1 VQRRRLWLL
10 AFLAGL
16 IWLAILF
23 QRNAG
28 RLTTISPTA
37 PEIGREIGASSA
49 PTTDPVITTDTPPAI
64 PMETRSMSQQMK
76 PVTPALTSTLVQI
89 FHEVQPGE
97 APGIIAETYGI
108 RVDLLL
114 TENDIT
120 DPTTL
125 QIGQRLRI
133 PVTATPTPVGSP
145 TPTRAP
151 TTYTI
156 QPGDVLLEIAVEYD
170 TTVEAIMIA
179 NEITDPRTLQIGQV
193 LIIPPDRGS
202 ILGVPTEI
210 HEIESGDTLLGLA
223 MLYGSTLEDILVT
236 NPDLEPE
243 RLQLG
248 QKIVIPLTQ
257 PKSNPNANPTLPRV
271 TSPIIPPSNL
281 TRLEQDMADAV
292 NEVRQAN
299 GLSPLTIDEQLTLVA
314 RAHGQDM
321 VARGYFS
328 HVTPEGITLD
338 GRLEEHGLTLNWTGE
353 NIQRNVQPRN
363 ETVRYATNWFMNS
376 RPHRQNILHPR
387 YDRLGISVSEGPPN
401 WYTFVLVFAGD

>member
-1 VQRRRLWLL
+1 
-10 AFLAGL
+10 
-16 IWLAILF
+16 
-23 QRNAG
+23 
-28 RLTTISPTA
+28 
-37 PEIGREIGASSA
+37 
-49 PTTDPVITTDTPPAI
+49 
-64 PMETRSMSQQMK
+64 MSGQKK
-76 PVTPALTSTLVQI
+76 PVTPTFTPTPVQI
-89 FHEVQPGE
+89 FHEVRPGE
-97 APGIIAETYGI
+97 VPGIIAEGYGVK
-108 RVDLLL
+108 VDLLL
-114 TENDIT
+114 SANDIT
-120 DPTTL
+120 DPTSL

-133 PVTATPTPVGSP
+133 PVTATPTPAVSP

-151 TTYTI
+151 TTYII
-156 QPGDVLLEIAVEYD
+156 QAGDILLEIAAEYD

-210 HEIESGDTLLGLA
+210 HEIKQGDTLLGLA
-223 MLYGSTLEDILVT
+223 TLYGSTLADILVT

-257 PKSNPNANPTLPRV
+257 PKFNPNADPARPRV
-271 TSPIIPPSNL
+271 TSPTTPPADL
-281 TRLEQDMADAV
+281 TTLEQAMADAV
-292 NEVRQAN
+292 NGARQGN
-299 GLSPLTIDEQLTLVA
+299 GLPPLTIDEQLTLVA

-321 VARGYFS
+321 TARGYFS
-328 HVTPEGITLD
+328 HVTPEGISLE
-338 GRLEEHGLTLNWTGE
+338 GRLAEHGLAPNWTGE

-363 ETVRYATNWFMNS
+363 ETVRYATTWFMNS
-376 RPHRQNILHPR
+376 RPHRQNILHSR